1 MRVEQ
6 LGDGDPSVAVVAAI
20 HGDEPCGVHAV
31 ERLLADAP
39 AVREPVKLV
48 VANERALD
56 AGVRYVDADLNR
68 SFGEDVPEDAHER
81 VLAERMAD
89 EIRGCTV
96 LAVHSTQSHAAPFA
110 ISSGV
115 DAPVPALV
123 PALSVDA
130 LVDTGDF
137 GAGRLFA
144 TEADILEVEA
154 GLQGSETAAE
164 NAVELVRE
172 FLAATGV
179 LADSDE
185 PSPGREVP
193 VFEMGESIQ
202 KPPAE
207 TYEVFAENFQEVTEG
222 DTYAAAD
229 GEPLVADEAFWPVL
243 LSPYGY
249 AHQFGY
255 RGEPAGVLQSSE
267 DGANS
272 TSVSSLSSAQ

>member
-6 LGDGDPSVAVVAAI
+6 LGDGEPSVAVVVGV
-20 HGDEPCGVHAV
+20 HGDEPCGIRAV
-31 ERLLADAP
+31 ERLLDESPDVLA
-39 AVREPVKLV
+39 PVKFV

-68 SFGEDVPEDAHER
+68 SFTDDVPEDAHER
-81 VLAERMAD
+81 RLAERLAD

-96 LAVHSTQSHAAPFA
+96 LSVHSTQSHADPFA

-115 DAPVPALV
+115 DAPVPSVV
-123 PALSVDA
+123 PALSVAA
-130 LVDTGDF
+130 LVDTGNF
-137 GAGRLFA
+137 GDGRIFA
-144 TEADILEVEA
+144 ADADIVEVEA
-154 GLQGSETAAE
+154 GLQGSEAAAE
-164 NAVELVRE
+164 NAYTLVRE
-172 FLAATGV
+172 FLTATEV
-179 LADSDE
+179 L
-185 PSPGREVP
+185 PGDVVNREVP
-193 VFEMGESIQ
+193 VFEMGESIP
-202 KPPAE
+202 KPVADE
-207 TYEVFAENFQEVTEG
+207 YEVFVENFQEVAEG

-255 RGEPAGVLQSSE
+255 RGEPTGVLQSSE
-267 DGANS
+267 GANS

>member
-6 LGDGDPSVAVVAAI
+6 LGDGEPSVAVVVGV
-20 HGDEPCGVHAV
+20 HGDEPCGVRAV
-31 ERLLADAP
+31 ERLLDESPNVLA
-39 AVREPVKLV
+39 PVKVV

-68 SFGEDVPEDAHER
+68 SFTDDVPEDAHER
-81 VLAERMAD
+81 RLAERLAD

-96 LAVHSTQSHAAPFA
+96 LSVHSTQSHADPFA

-115 DAPVPALV
+115 DAPVPSVV
-123 PALSVDA
+123 PALSAAA
-130 LVDTGDF
+130 LVDTGNF
-137 GAGRLFA
+137 GDGRIFA
-144 TEADILEVEA
+144 ADADILEVEA
-154 GLQGSETAAE
+154 GLQGSEAAAE
-164 NAVELVRE
+164 NAYTLVRE
-172 FLAATGV
+172 FLTATEV
-179 LADSDE
+179 L
-185 PSPGREVP
+185 PGDVVHREVP
-193 VFEMGESIQ
+193 VFEMGESIP
-202 KPPAE
+202 KPAADE
-207 TYEVFAENFQEVTEG
+207 YEVFVENFEEVAAG

-229 GEPLVADEAFWPVL
+229 GEPLVAEESFWPVL

-267 DGANS
+267 GANS